1 MQWSDSKN
9 AGFSEGTPWIK
20 VNPNYKE
27 INVESQINNEGSI
40 LKYYRKLVALRKSK
54 EYNEIFTY
62 GDFEPA
68 YLDKNKIFAFYREL
82 DNMKI
87 LVAANFGETDT
98 TLELER
104 DNNKI
109 LLSNMNPRLSADHEL
124 NLKSCEVVILLMNK

>member
-1 MQWSDSKN
+1 
-9 AGFSEGTPWIK
+9 
-20 VNPNYKE
+20 
-27 INVESQINNEGSI
+27 
-40 LKYYRKLVALRKSK
+40 
-54 EYNEIFTY
+54 
-62 GDFEPA
+62 
-68 YLDKNKIFAFYREL
+68 
-82 DNMKI
+82 MKI

>member
-27 INVESQINNEGSI
+27 INVESQINNEDSI